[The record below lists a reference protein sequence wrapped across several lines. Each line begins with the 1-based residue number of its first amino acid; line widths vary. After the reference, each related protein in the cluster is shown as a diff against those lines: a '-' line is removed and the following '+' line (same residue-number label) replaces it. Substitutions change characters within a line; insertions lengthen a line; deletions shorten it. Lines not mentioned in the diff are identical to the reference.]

1 MHIFII
7 ALFLINGCQY
17 GTGLPVVPNETGPL
31 QHLANTC
38 ENAFLAD
45 MISKKSFNCKI
56 NDSVTSP
63 SDLECYMFYDINTQ
77 LCAAFQHSEFN
88 LQESYEARMKERLNV
103 ATLCDSTK
111 AWKFA
116 TIQPNSAYSG
126 LLKVI
131 SDPVICQKL
140 CGVGD
145 ILSDDANY
153 YCTYFKWGTEVI
165 QSQLQ
170 VPQQDN
176 NLVAP
181 VGALAS
187 NTGKSGATGPS
198 INISNVPVVAGK
210 MVVKPVE
217 TKLMKPDEPTKEVN
231 PEKPEQK
238 NPPSSTANHTFG
250 VEKTSDINKKIVEP
264 STAPVGVSSVKAEI
278 EHPAVEEEP
287 PKKDEVEKT
296 GFGFEESKDVIDVK
310 GKPEDTN
317 PEDDENDN
325 DDYEQHDE
333 LPADKNNKNDN
344 GGVESDPEV
353 VIKGNNNPNPN
364 LKIESITYPPQR
376 GPDIFPNGIPD
387 SFTDDDDH
395 FFPIFLTGIII
406 VVLLYILYHNK
417 SKFIKVILGLIVEG
431 RQSGRRRNSRGHAY
445 RRLDTLEQAM
455 SSSTAAP
462 PSKIIY

>member
-7 ALFLINGCQY
+7 ALILMHGCHH
-17 GTGLPVVPNETGPL
+17 GTGLPVMPNEIGPL

-45 MISKKSFNCKI
+45 LISKKSVNCKI
-56 NDSVTSP
+56 SGSVTSP
-63 SDLECYMFYDINTQ
+63 NDLECYMFYDINSQ

-126 LLKVI
+126 LLKVV

-153 YCTYFKWGTEVI
+153 FCTYFKWGTEVI
-165 QSQLQ
+165 QSQ

-176 NLVAP
+176 KLVVP
-181 VGALAS
+181 IGASAS
-187 NTGKSGATGPS
+187 NTGKSSATGPS
-198 INISNVPVVAGK
+198 INVSNVPVVADK
-210 MVVKPVE
+210 DIKPVHTKLVKPDVS
-217 TKLMKPDEPTKEVN
+217 TKEVN
-231 PEKPEQK
+231 PEKSEQK
-238 NPPSSTANHTFG
+238 SPPTSTSNQTSG
-250 VEKTSDINKKIVEP
+250 VEKALDMNKKIIEP
-264 STAPVGVSSVKAEI
+264 STAPIGVSSVKADI
-278 EHPAVEEEP
+278 DHPAVEEEP

-296 GFGFEESKDVIDVK
+296 GLGFEESKDVIDDK

-333 LPADKNNKNDN
+333 LPADKSNKNDN

-353 VIKGNNNPNPN
+353 VIKGNNNPI

-376 GPDIFPNGIPD
+376 VPDIFPNGIPD

-417 SKFIKVILGLIVEG
+417 SKFTKVILGLIVEG